1 MAVMA
6 QPSTALKA
14 NRERVLE
21 IARAH
26 GARNVRV
33 FGSVARGTD
42 REGSD
47 VDLLVDVDASV
58 TLFTLTGLEQAL
70 RELLGVGVDVRTPGE
85 ISHFVRERVL
95 AEARPL

>member
-1 MAVMA
+1 MA
-6 QPSTALKA
+6 QPSIALKA
-14 NRERVLE
+14 NRDRVVE

-33 FGSVARGTD
+33 LGSVAHGTD

-58 TLFTLTGLEQAL
+58 TLFTLAGLEQAL
-70 RELLGVGVDVRTPGE
+70 RKLLGVAVDVRTPAE
-85 ISHFVRERVL
+85 ISHFIRDRVL

>member
-1 MAVMA
+1 MA
-6 QPSTALKA
+6 QPSKALKA
-14 NRERVLE
+14 NRDRVLE

-47 VDLLVDVDASV
+47 LDLLVDVDASA
-58 TLFTLTGLEQAL
+58 TLFTLAGLERAL
-70 RELLGVGVDVRTPGE
+70 HDLLGVGVDVRTPAE
-85 ISHFVRERVL
+85 ISHFIRERVL
-95 AEARPL
+95 AESRPL

>member
-1 MAVMA
+1 MTRL
-6 QPSTALKA
+6 SITLSSH
-14 NRERVLE
+14 RERVLE

-26 GARNVRV
+26 GASNVRV
-33 FGSVARGTD
+33 FGSAARGRD

-47 VDLLVDVDASV
+47 IDLLVDVDDKA

-70 RELLGVGVDVRTPGE
+70 SDLLGVRVDVRTPAE
-85 ISHFVRERVL
+85 ISRYVRDRVL

>member
-1 MAVMA
+1 MA
-6 QPSTALKA
+6 QPSIALETY
-14 NRERVLE
+14 RDRVLE

-33 FGSVARGTD
+33 FGSVAHGTD

-47 VDLLVDVDASV
+47 VDLLVDVDAGV
-58 TLFTLTGLEQAL
+58 TLFTLTDLEQQL
-70 RELLGVGVDVRTPGE
+70 SDLLGVRVDVRTAAE
-85 ISHFVRERVL
+85 ISHHIRDRVL

>member
-1 MAVMA
+1 MT
-6 QPSTALKA
+6 QPSVALKA
-14 NRERVLE
+14 HRDRILD

-42 REGSD
+42 RDGSD
-47 VDLLVDVDASV
+47 VDLLVDVDDSV

-70 RELLGVGVDVRTPGE
+70 RNLLGVRVDVRTPAE
-85 ISHFVRERVL
+85 ISRYIRDRVL